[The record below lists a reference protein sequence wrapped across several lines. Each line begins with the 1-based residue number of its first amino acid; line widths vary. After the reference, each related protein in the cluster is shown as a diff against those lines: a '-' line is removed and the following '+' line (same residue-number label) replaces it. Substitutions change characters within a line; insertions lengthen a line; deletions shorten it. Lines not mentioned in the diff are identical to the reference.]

1 MKTIM
6 IIALVAFSMGCKSE
20 LDGKAKAQ
28 VSEAK
33 EIVKKVEK
41 KMDKKEGAVEAK
53 KLPLAKDS
61 SFGFVGAKAIGDHA
75 GTFTD
80 FNGNITVKGNAV
92 EALKIDVQTA
102 SLSIVKEEGLNS
114 EMEGKLAGHLKAPDF
129 FDVAKF
135 PRASFESTS
144 IKEDKKG
151 TTTHAVTGNLEI
163 RGIKKSVTFPATI
176 SFDGGVTAAAEFK
189 INRGDF
195 GIVYKGKADNLIKEE
210 VLLKIKF
217 SAK

>member
-6 IIALVAFSMGCKSE
+6 IITLVAFSMGCKSE
-20 LDGKAKAQ
+20 LDGKVKAK

-33 EIVKKVEK
+33 EVVKKVEEK
-41 KMDKKEGAVEAK
+41 AK
-53 KLPLAKDS
+53 SADIVATKTMQLAKDS
-61 SFGFVGAKAIGDHA
+61 SFGFVGAKVVGDHA

-80 FNGNITVKGNAV
+80 FNGNITVKGNSV
-92 EALKIDVQTA
+92 EALKIDIKTA
-102 SLSIVKEEGLNS
+102 SLAIVKEEGLNP
-114 EMEGKLAGHLKAPDF
+114 EAEGKLAGHLKSPDF
-129 FDVAKF
+129 FDVKKF

-144 IKEDKKG
+144 IKEEKKG
-151 TTTHAVTGNLEI
+151 DHTHTVTGNLEI

-176 SFDGGVTAAAEFK
+176 GFDGGVTAAADFK
-189 INRGDF
+189 VNRGDF

-217 SAK
+217 KSKA